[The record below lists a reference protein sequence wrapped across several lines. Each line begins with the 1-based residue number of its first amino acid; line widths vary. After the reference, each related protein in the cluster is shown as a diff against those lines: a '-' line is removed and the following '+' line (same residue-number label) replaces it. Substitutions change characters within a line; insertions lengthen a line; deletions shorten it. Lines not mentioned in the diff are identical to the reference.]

1 MMAIRVYP
9 GTETPRLMSRTSN
22 VRKPEWD
29 LVCGNHQGQRQLP
42 RDQQAGH
49 KTVPDQGMPNRQKAL
64 ATQEPSTQD
73 IGGCYDF
80 GLTANA
86 TTIRYWFESKDL
98 LVLLRG
104 LFKSKSIHERLGST
118 DF

>member
-22 VRKPEWD
+22 VRLGEWD
-29 LVCGNHQGQRQLP
+29 LVRGNHQGQRQSR

-49 KTVPDQGMPNRQKAL
+49 KTVPDQGMPKCQKAL

-73 IGGCYDF
+73 IRDKVYF
-80 GLTANA
+80 LRRRSNFNA
-86 TTIRYWFESKDL
+86 IWA
-98 LVLLRG
+98 
-104 LFKSKSIHERLGST
+104 
-118 DF
+118 

>member
-22 VRKPEWD
+22 VRKGEWD
-29 LVCGNHQGQRQLP
+29 LVRGNHQGQRQLP

-49 KTVPDQGMPNRQKAL
+49 KTVPDQGMPKRQKAL

-73 IGGCYDF
+73 ISLGLVFRRHLWEIDF
-80 GLTANA
+80 YLCLEVFQKN
-86 TTIRYWFESKDL
+86 
-98 LVLLRG
+98 
-104 LFKSKSIHERLGST
+104 LFVA
-118 DF
+118 FP

>member
-1 MMAIRVYP
+1 MAIRVYP

-73 IGGCYDF
+73 ISSETYDAQKLT
-80 GLTANA
+80 LTARISVPS
-86 TTIRYWFESKDL
+86 TQVFC
-98 LVLLRG
+98 
-104 LFKSKSIHERLGST
+104 FGS
-118 DF
+118 F

>member
-49 KTVPDQGMPNRQKAL
+49 KTVPGQGMPNRQKAL

-73 IGGCYDF
+73 I
-80 GLTANA
+80 
-86 TTIRYWFESKDL
+86 
-98 LVLLRG
+98 
-104 LFKSKSIHERLGST
+104 SISRFLDGS
-118 DF
+118 

>member
-22 VRKPEWD
+22 VRKGEWD
-29 LVCGNHQGQRQLP
+29 LVRGNHQGQRQLP

-49 KTVPDQGMPNRQKAL
+49 KTVPDQGMPKRQKAL

-73 IGGCYDF
+73 IKRLYS
-80 GLTANA
+80 
-86 TTIRYWFESKDL
+86 E
-98 LVLLRG
+98 LVLD
-104 LFKSKSIHERLGST
+104 RLIRRNFNGISMQQP
-118 DF
+118 

>member
-1 MMAIRVYP
+1 MAIRVYP

-73 IGGCYDF
+73 I
-80 GLTANA
+80 
-86 TTIRYWFESKDL
+86 
-98 LVLLRG
+98 
-104 LFKSKSIHERLGST
+104 SISRFLDGS
-118 DF
+118 